1 MVGFILYS
9 LFNIGLYWIPEIQAE
24 YASRYPTGV
33 NPVLLNDVVFALHAV
48 FATSITIY
56 QCFTYERAEQRI
68 SVTARSILGL
78 FLAVILISMGLVAG
92 DVILW
97 LDFLYICSYIKLA
110 ITLIKYIP
118 QAFMNYKRKST
129 LGWSIGNIFLDFT
142 GGLLSMLQM
151 MLNAYNYGEF
161 FILFLLPKI

>member
-1 MVGFILYS
+1 MNLVGFILYS

-24 YASRYPTGV
+24 YASRYPRGV
-33 NPVLLNDVVFALHAV
+33 NPVLLNDVVFAIHAV

-56 QCFTYERAEQRI
+56 QCLMYERAEQRV

-92 DVILW
+92 NVILW
-97 LDFLYICSYIKLA
+97 LDFLYICSYIKLS

-118 QAFMNYKRKST
+118 QAVMNYRRKST
-129 LGWSIGNIFLDFT
+129 QGWSIGNILLDFT
-142 GGLLSMLQM
+142 GGLLSMVQM
-151 MLNAYNYGEF
+151 MLNAYNYGKT
-161 FILFLLPKI
+161 FI